1 VNSAVFHEATA
12 DMGEAFA
19 SRGYKLRHFFPH
31 RIHHFA
37 KCGPDAFRIAAS
49 MCGVR
54 DPAAHR
60 ELVLYAPDALI
71 EDLPGEVFFDDDLIW
86 HQQQFGR
93 PGQVATANLVLDG
106 RTLRATTLLS
116 DLVQRISRRRD
127 LKTRVEARFKGWVH
141 MLLNGVLDFAL
152 SRDIDSV
159 AVPRASLV
167 LRHTAR
173 DRHVGPELY
182 RRIYDETVHTLLR
195 PRRDGDWWLIDVDP
209 ARVVRLRTGREAL
222 PAGRMI
228 CVCHDVERG
237 FGHLDVD
244 PRFAASADETS
255 RRSLESMLAI
265 EGDMQVRA
273 TYNVLGLL
281 LPEVRRQIEPG
292 GHALAFHSY
301 DHRVDGR
308 RRLREVLH
316 GAVSRV
322 RGTPFGDPRGAPQL
336 SRCREVDYR
345 IKGYRPPRS
354 HVGSELSDANL
365 LFHNVEWLASS
376 QHSLARRQPGLI
388 GGIVKIPI
396 AIDDFDLHR
405 GRLPYDRWEDR
416 VVELLE
422 AGDFGAVCLHDCYA
436 PRWLS
441 RYRGLLERIQSLGRV
456 VTVDELAAEV
466 TLASGE

>member
-1 VNSAVFHEATA
+1 MA
-12 DMGEAFA
+12 EAFT

-31 RIHHFA
+31 RIHHLP

-49 MCGVR
+49 ICGVR

-60 ELVLYAPDALI
+60 QLVLYAQDALI
-71 EDLPGEVFFDDDLIW
+71 EDLPREVFFDDDVIW

-93 PGQVATANLVLDG
+93 PGQVATGNLVLDG
-106 RTLRATTLLS
+106 RILRATILVS

-152 SRDIDSV
+152 GRGIDTV

-167 LRHTAR
+167 LEHTAR
-173 DRHVGPELY
+173 DRDVDPELY
-182 RRIYDETVHTLLR
+182 RRIYDETVRTLLS

-209 ARVVRLRTGREAL
+209 TRVVRLRTGREAL
-222 PAGRMI
+222 PAGRTI

-265 EGDMQVRA
+265 EEDMRVRA

-301 DHRVDGR
+301 DHRVGGR
-308 RRLREVLH
+308 QRLREVLRR
-316 GAVSRV
+316 AR
-322 RGTPFGDPRGAPQL
+322 QL

-354 HVGSELSDANL
+354 RVGSELSDANL
-365 LFHNVEWLASS
+365 LFHNFEWLASS
-376 QHSLARRQPGLI
+376 QHSLARRQPGLT

-416 VVELLE
+416 VVELLG
-422 AGDFGAVCLHDCYA
+422 AGDFGAVCLHDCYG
-436 PRWLS
+436 PHWLS
-441 RYRGLLERIQSLGRV
+441 RYRGLLDRIQSLGRV
-456 VTVDELAAEV
+456 VTMDELAAEL
-466 TLASGE
+466 TLATGE